1 MSELG
6 KEVVTSLLYPSVVP
20 LEAKMIS
27 LVQQLALLEQPE
39 RASTNVPAPD
49 EDSEKIITFSDAWSS
64 LAEEASENDAV
75 ECLLGQ
81 SDPKALE
88 EFQEAKGILG
98 DDAETNVS
106 NEPNEPK
113 SNSFME
119 AGEAGP
125 DSEQLEVGG
134 LIGDDLSGG
143 DFFEGDPQNAA
154 PNYVN
159 GENNLCSQ
167 FEGGLID
174 QSYFYSA
181 QSVEN
186 VTTYSGEVR
195 SRNLFSAS
203 GIKVPIDP
211 LQAHNFDFIGGEIE
225 GPFFVND
232 LKEINSP
239 RASHLPQVKI
249 DSDSRVSVTEI
260 ERRQSVPNEE
270 NLLNA
275 DSEVYEVVRRI
286 RGTDPADPSFW
297 SRSTMLELDSST
309 SERNEMNGVEGD
321 NSSGFIPSL
330 GQRIDVVASRG
341 EISTSSVPA
350 KRVEIPIGQLR
361 ELVKVGV
368 ETGLDGRI
376 EVELRPHDLGR
387 MKLIFVQDSQGITVT
402 VGAENSDT
410 IEQIK
415 KHLDQPIFESRQM
428 NEIPIR
434 FRFEAGGFASGG
446 RDHPTNSR
454 TSRPSKEKFEGS
466 DGSDISDHKV
476 TLVMPRG
483 AGQMDIRV

>member
-6 KEVVTSLLYPSVVP
+6 KEVVTSLLYPSVIP
-20 LEAKMIS
+20 LEVKMIS

-39 RASTNVPAPD
+39 RASTNVPASD
-49 EDSEKIITFSDAWSS
+49 EDPEKIITFSDAWSS
-64 LAEEASENDAV
+64 LAEETSENDAV
-75 ECLLGQ
+75 ECLLEQ

-88 EFQEAKGILG
+88 EFQEVKGILG
-98 DDAETNVS
+98 DDAETTAS
-106 NEPNEPK
+106 NEPYEPK
-113 SNSFME
+113 SNNFLE

-134 LIGDDLSGG
+134 LIGDDLSGE

-167 FEGGLID
+167 FEGGLIN
-174 QSYFYSA
+174 QRYLYGA

-195 SRNLFSAS
+195 SRNLFADS
-203 GIKVPIDP
+203 GAKVTIEP
-211 LQAHNFDFIGGEIE
+211 LQTHNFDFSGGEIK

-239 RASHLPQVKI
+239 RASHLPRIKI
-249 DSDSRVSVTEI
+249 DSDSRVSVRGI
-260 ERRQSVPNEE
+260 ERRESVPYEE
-270 NLLNA
+270 NLLNP
-275 DSEVYEVVRRI
+275 DSEVSEVVGRI
-286 RGTDPADPSFW
+286 RGTDATDPFFW
-297 SRSTMLELDSST
+297 SRSTMLELDSSI
-309 SERNEMNGVEGD
+309 SERTEMNGVED
-321 NSSGFIPSL
+321 SNSSDFIASL
-330 GQRIDVVASRG
+330 GQRVDVVALRG
-341 EISTSSVPA
+341 EISTSPVPA

-387 MKLIFVQDSQGITVT
+387 MKLTFIQDSQGITVT

-415 KHLDQPIFESRQM
+415 RHLDQSLFEARQM
-428 NEIPIR
+428 NEMPIR

-454 TSRPSKEKFEGS
+454 TPRPSKEKFEGS
-466 DGSDISDHKV
+466 DGSDISDHKA